1 MDLEEGVWVPRIRS
15 LDLIE
20 ADLLK
25 LVGCSRLLL
34 VLIADVGLSGDASDS
49 WDLDGRIGDGSPS
62 LWLPLSK
69 PVKSMKPLLAAVL
82 VWSFELLESRTDM
95 LLLLLLLLLLVRM
108 VGFFRSSWM
117 PLLARLRLE
126 CLVFSC
132 LLFLEKRPAKRKGV
146 LDVAFVVV
154 KWLVL
159 ESWLLLLE
167 KHSSN

>member
-1 MDLEEGVWVPRIRS
+1 
-15 LDLIE
+15 
-20 ADLLK
+20 
-25 LVGCSRLLL
+25 
-34 VLIADVGLSGDASDS
+34 
-49 WDLDGRIGDGSPS
+49 
-62 LWLPLSK
+62 
-69 PVKSMKPLLAAVL
+69 MKPLLAAVL
-82 VWSFELLESRTDM
+82 VWSFELLASRTDM
-95 LLLLLLLLLLVRM
+95 LLLLLLLLLVRM

-126 CLVFSC
+126 CLVFSG

-167 KHSSN
+167 KQSSN